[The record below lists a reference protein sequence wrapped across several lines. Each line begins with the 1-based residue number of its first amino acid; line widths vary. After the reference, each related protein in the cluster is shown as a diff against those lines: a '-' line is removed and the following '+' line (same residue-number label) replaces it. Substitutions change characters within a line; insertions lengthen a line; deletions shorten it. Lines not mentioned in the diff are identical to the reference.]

1 MWQPGGGFGV
11 SAAGESW
18 LIPGWSFH
26 TKPLSARPGNGVT
39 ACWDPWL
46 SWDHEGPCLG
56 LGKPSTCSGLGKNP
70 GLCLCQVFCFC
81 CAPESLNP
89 TPVLQD

>member
-1 MWQPGGGFGV
+1 MEGWQGHVAAQGGFGV

-26 TKPLSARPGNGVT
+26 TKPLSARPGNGVS

-46 SWDHEGPCLG
+46 SWDHEGP
-56 LGKPSTCSGLGKNP
+56 SWVWANP
-70 GLCLCQVFCFC
+70 LLVQDWERTRGFACARCFIFVVL
-81 CAPESLNP
+81 LNP
-89 TPVLQD
+89 